1 MGGCLLVLFFALKM
15 EKIPLLV
22 LKILWEESKTV
33 SREPEEL
40 HTKGLS
46 DLNMSE

>member
-1 MGGCLLVLFFALKM
+1 MEGRTVLNSKKSLTSLFFKVKENIDHRAS
-15 EKIPLLV
+15 EGG
-22 LKILWEESKTV
+22 
-33 SREPEEL
+33 L